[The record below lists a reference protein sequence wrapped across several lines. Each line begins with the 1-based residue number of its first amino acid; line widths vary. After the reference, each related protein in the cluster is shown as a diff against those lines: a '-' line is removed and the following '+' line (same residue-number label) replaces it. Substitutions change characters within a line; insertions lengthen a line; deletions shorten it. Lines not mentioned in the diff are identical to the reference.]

1 MPDMPDI
8 TAQEQPHKIY
18 CIGRNNYDDLGD
30 KLDGLSVYFVREN
43 SAAGTDYLMSLYLGG
58 KKQSDVIDI
67 TGTEANTYLVGE
79 TQSESDFNIPQ
90 DFAIEN
96 KILVRYNETSGLYDM
111 FVFSNEYGFVKVGID
126 TDSFI
131 TMDQLNTVL
140 TSYITS
146 TQLTTALADYETI
159 ADLQQNYATKTDITN
174 MVEHDADGNVDLS
187 DYTSSADAS
196 HGNIVSSTGA
206 SLTTMRESISNVQ
219 SNTYTF
225 SYLPA
230 NSHEVLVD
238 ITTTIL
244 SLTISDIEHVGNS
257 STARTNDYSCVLIFK
272 KNSSVADANS
282 LLTNFTSSSA
292 STKIYL
298 LNPDYDISERDV
310 IHIFLFYDGLNMCA
324 IVAGYTTVSS

>member
-1 MPDMPDI
+1 MPDI

-18 CIGRNNYDDLGD
+18 CIGRNNYDNLGD
-30 KLDGLSVYFVREN
+30 DLDELSVYFVREN
-43 SAAGTDYLMSLYLGG
+43 SSAGTNYLMSLYLGG

-67 TGTEANTYLVGE
+67 TGTEVNTYLVGE
-79 TQSESDFNIPQ
+79 TEVGSEYKIPQ
-90 DFAIEN
+90 DFKIPN
-96 KILVRYNETSGLYDM
+96 KIFVRKHTDFDPPEKDLGYYDM
-111 FVFSNEYGFVKVGID
+111 FVYDGEHFFMVGKD
-126 TDSFI
+126 VSQFI
-131 TMDQLNTVL
+131 TAAEVD
-140 TSYITS
+140 IK
-146 TQLTTALADYETI
+146 LA
-159 ADLQQNYATKTDITN
+159 N
-174 MVEHDADGNVDLS
+174 MVEHDEYGNVDLS

-225 SYLPA
+225 DYLPA

-238 ITTTIL
+238 ITTTIS
-244 SLTISDIEHVGNS
+244 SLTISDIAHVVNS

-282 LLTNFTSSSA
+282 LMTNFTSSSA